1 MPHLQPHDQVEATEL
16 RIPWSILLV
25 VFSLIP
31 ALAFIGIG
39 VIEDSF
45 TLDNS
50 GTDVDDNGVHR
61 PIIET
66 DGQYYLIVTIN
77 GGEFGTTPA
86 HNESTYELNEAGDV
100 VELSFNNGDVG
111 WHLSEEY
118 TSGLERCPL
127 DQVLEETP
135 VFDQSCLITNNGIL
149 EDPIFLGYFPAAAL
163 TLLAGRPLIRGF
175 GRIVETTS
183 SRLVIL
189 QGEGDG
195 DSEFTAGDRVQLTLF
210 QQSVIE
216 ALLPWRKISRKQSLT
231 PQNLKRIQR
240 IRRLPWVISIFG
252 FLFLILGTLQH
263 WNAVETY
270 GFDIWASDNY
280 ILGFVARMLYEAV
293 LYVIFFPMLFYWLF
307 CSIYLKHQTLTQ
319 LEQKK
324 GFRFIRFSHDEAGGM
339 GEFGNQSLRNVVLM
353 LPLLMPIVAYIVFYP
368 VTLLLIIG
376 LGAFIIGLPA
386 LFLWP
391 LLGARR
397 AMVRMKQEE
406 MQMLATHFERSY
418 FQHKKTIKNSPDDLE
433 LHALSGETLQ
443 RSEQIYQE
451 MNNLPT
457 WPFSRTLIAKFAS
470 IIAMLSGSLGVL
482 IGV

>member
-1 MPHLQPHDQVEATEL
+1 
-16 RIPWSILLV
+16 
-25 VFSLIP
+25 
-31 ALAFIGIG
+31 

-61 PIIET
+61 SIIET
-66 DGQYYLIVTIN
+66 DGQYYLIVTTN
-77 GGEFGTTPA
+77 GEFTSTPA
-86 HNESTYELNEAGDV
+86 HNESTYELNETGQAV
-100 VELSFNNGDVG
+100 TLSFDKNGAVVG
-111 WHLSEEY
+111 WQLSEEY

-195 DSEFTAGDRVQLTLF
+195 GSELTEEERVQLTLF
-210 QQSVIE
+210 QMSVIE
-216 ALLPWRKISRKQSLT
+216 ALLPWNKISRKPLLA
-231 PQNLKRIQR
+231 PQNIKRIER
-240 IRRLPWVISIFG
+240 IRRLPWGISFFG
-252 FLFLILGTLQH
+252 FVFLILGTLQH

-280 ILGFVARMLYEAV
+280 LLGFIARMLYEAI
-293 LYVIFFPMLFYWLF
+293 LYVVFFPMMFYWLF

-376 LGAFIIGLPA
+376 LAAFIIGLPA

-397 AMVRMKQEE
+397 AMTRMKQEE
-406 MQMLATHFERSY
+406 MLMLATYFEKSY
-418 FQHKKTIKNSPDDLE
+418 FDHKKAIKHSPDDLE
-433 LHALSGETLQ
+433 LHALSGETLR

-451 MNNLPT
+451 MNSLPT
-457 WPFSRTLIAKFAS
+457 WPFSKTLIAKFAS
-470 IIAMLSGSLGVL
+470 ILAMLSGSLTFL
-482 IGV
+482 IGL